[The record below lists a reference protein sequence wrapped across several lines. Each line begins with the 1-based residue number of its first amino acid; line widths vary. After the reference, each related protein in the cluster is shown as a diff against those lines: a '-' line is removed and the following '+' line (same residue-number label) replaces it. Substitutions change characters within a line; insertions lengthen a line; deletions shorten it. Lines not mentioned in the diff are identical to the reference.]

1 MSHILEPH
9 SRATAAKL
17 LNDLASNPE
26 LGQMPGNAPIP
37 SGDHHLAQLESL
49 RQTLKSLPVE
59 AESAQPDDA
68 TTEIASIEEKP

>member
-17 LNDLASNPE
+17 LNDLASNPQ
-26 LGQMPGNAPIP
+26 LGQMPGNAPIA

-49 RQTLKSLPVE
+49 RQTLKSLP
-59 AESAQPDDA
+59 AEDDTAATPPDPPV
-68 TTEIASIEEKP
+68 T